1 MNPLIYH
8 RCFSRHVSNPQLDY
22 HQADPPVGVPP
33 FGATLFG
40 ASPLGLRNYQN
51 YNWTCFEDLKDHC
64 LTEPV
69 EAAASEAKDVAT
81 AEPLTE
87 AAVATAG
94 A

>member
-1 MNPLIYH
+1 MGH
-8 RCFSRHVSNPQLDY
+8 
-22 HQADPPVGVPP
+22 
-33 FGATLFG
+33 
-40 ASPLGLRNYQN
+40 PLGLRNYQN
-51 YNWTCFEDLKDHC
+51 YNWTCFEDLKEHR
-64 LTEPV
+64 LTEP

>member
-1 MNPLIYH
+1 MGLH
-8 RCFSRHVSNPQLDY
+8 FLGH
-22 HQADPPVGVPP
+22 
-33 FGATLFG
+33 
-40 ASPLGLRNYQN
+40 PLGLRNYQN
-51 YNWTCFEDLKDHC
+51 YNWTCFEDLKEHR
-64 LTEPV
+64 LTEP